1 MKTKAER
8 KVLHRN
14 ALAMKK
20 QSRQTQGAN
29 RTEIISSNNKVYLKV
44 RTDGQD
50 LFVPMTPDKE

>member
-20 QSRQTQGAN
+20 QSRRTQGAN